1 MEMNGIQVIL
11 FESNIE
17 KMEWIHFMTILLLD
31 HYFKIKGWIS
41 RDILGVLIKKFI
53 KSNSIPFYFSQFRGK
68 WKFEV
73 LRD

>member
-41 RDILGVLIKKFI
+41 RDILGVLI
-53 KSNSIPFYFSQFRGK
+53 NGC
-68 WKFEV
+68 
-73 LRD
+73 LRV